1 MKKLIF
7 LLCIIIIPAVLNS
20 QEKDKEYRE
29 FLDEIQKDFNSME
42 ERSNFEFEN
51 FIDSMNIEWL
61 QLLKEAE
68 KEFSDLLSGSFREYT
83 SEIPEK
89 LPEVKKPEQITNYKV
104 TPGVGID
111 TDSIKRT
118 PFIKGITE
126 VFLFHELPAG
136 ISSGT
141 LLSASLKFLDT
152 VFTIQFDPKL
162 KELPEISHP
171 DPGRIKK
178 CYDFL
183 LNTDYQPVLNQIL
196 LLCDQL
202 NLNDW
207 DYFCL
212 LNEFSLSVFEE
223 PNAQKVIAWFLL
235 IQSNYKAKIGY
246 SNDNLSVLLAI
257 DQTLYD
263 IPWFNI
269 NGERYYAF
277 KCDGKKIKTYDIE
290 HFKGHKYLSVFHA
303 RPFLLEGN
311 KSERIVTFPYDGKD
325 YSIAL
330 EYDQNTVNY
339 YTDFP
344 GMDVDYYFSLPVS
357 QTFKES
363 VENRI
368 APFLIN
374 KSRSDALRFLL
385 SLVQYGF
392 DYKTDEE
399 QFNKEK
405 YMVPEEVLFYNY
417 SDCDDRTILFS
428 YLVKSLLNLDVI
440 ALDFKGHICSA
451 VDVTNTGL
459 NWNLTYDNREFVIC
473 DPTYIGA
480 PPGVLL
486 PEYQVNNAIII
497 DIRKNLERY
506 NLSKKIWGSVISEGL
521 MQADNSGSNII
532 INGSGIYMTGMI
544 SESSKSEA
552 EDSLSGSGST
562 TTFVARRDTLNRAQW
577 IKIFKGSAVN
587 SGYCIAESGD
597 DYLYVFGFFKDT
609 LSVDTFRITSHE
621 EGSFYLA
628 KFDHSGN
635 AHWLRNIYLPQDS
648 SSQGITTVF
657 SAEGEMKYYMPNDHF
672 PHKEKYIMDVDANG
686 YCYIYAMIP
695 GIVPGEDLNK
705 YFADGGNF
713 DLVSY
718 LINGNNN
725 LIKQDYPKS
734 VAFLYTLLKYLNNNG
749 AIIQGTS
756 LVKAVSSIY
765 DNMENGIPVLCSEV
779 GKISELINNEGITWI
794 KTVAKQPVT
803 IKHLQAI
810 HDSRIKLSFVNGNAR
825 IDVLYGIKRGNGQ
838 IWNDVN
844 FIMID
849 KTSGEI
855 TCDYDNRYQK
865 KMPIPSQLL

>member
-104 TPGVGID
+104 TPGVSID

-451 VDVTNTGL
+451 VDVTNTGACTGKEVVQL
-459 NWNLTYDNREFVIC
+459 YVAPKGGTIIRPVRELKAFEKTELAPGETKTVTFELDSRAYAYWNTEIHDWHVETGAYEIQIC
-473 DPTYIGA
+473 RNA
-480 PPGVLL
+480 QEVLL
-486 PEYQVNNAIII
+486 SEEVQV
-497 DIRKNLERY
+497 E
-506 NLSKKIWGSVISEGL
+506 SETVL
-521 MQADNSGSNII
+521 PKV
-532 INGSGIYMTGMI
+532 Y
-544 SESSKSEA
+544 
-552 EDSLSGSGST
+552 
-562 TTFVARRDTLNRAQW
+562 TLNSTMGEIMADP
-577 IKIFKGSAVN
+577 KGKA
-587 SGYCIAESGD
+587 ILEQAM
-597 DYLYVFGFFKDT
+597 
-609 LSVDTFRITSHE
+609 
-621 EGSFYLA
+621 
-628 KFDHSGN
+628 
-635 AHWLRNIYLPQDS
+635 
-648 SSQGITTVF
+648 
-657 SAEGEMKYYMPNDHF
+657 GEMEGMDGESTEEQMQDDSGVINDEMMAAMMEAMPLRQ
-672 PHKEKYIMDVDANG
+672 M
-686 YCYIYAMIP
+686 
-695 GIVPGEDLNK
+695 
-705 YFADGGNF
+705 
-713 DLVSY
+713 
-718 LINGNNN
+718 
-725 LIKQDYPKS
+725 
-734 VAFLYTLLKYLNNNG
+734 
-749 AIIQGTS
+749 
-756 LVKAVSSIY
+756 
-765 DNMENGIPVLCSEV
+765 
-779 GKISELINNEGITWI
+779 
-794 KTVAKQPVT
+794 
-803 IKHLQAI
+803 
-810 HDSRIKLSFVNGNAR
+810 LSFVPGVTKEALNQLVAALNAA
-825 IDVLYGIKRGNGQ
+825 
-838 IWNDVN
+838 
-844 FIMID
+844 
-849 KTSGEI
+849 E
-855 TCDYDNRYQK
+855 
-865 KMPIPSQLL
+865 

>member
-118 PFIKGITE
+118 PLIKGITE
-126 VFLFHELPAG
+126 VFLFQELPAG
-136 ISSGT
+136 ISSGP
-141 LLSASLKFLDT
+141 LLPASLKFLDT
-152 VFTIQFDPKL
+152 VFTIQFDPKF
-162 KELPEISHP
+162 KELPEISRP
-171 DPGRIKK
+171 DPGTIKK

-183 LNTDYQPVLNQIL
+183 LNTGYQSVLSQIL
-196 LLCDQL
+196 ILCDQF

-207 DYFCL
+207 NYFCL
-212 LNEFSLSVFEE
+212 LNEFSLSVSEE
-223 PNAQKVIAWFLL
+223 SNAQKVIAWFLL

-246 SNDNLSVLLAI
+246 CNDKLSVLLAI

-277 KCDGKKIKTYDIE
+277 KFDDKNIKTYDIE
-290 HFKGHKYLSVFHA
+290 YFKGHKYLSVFNA
-303 RPFLLEGN
+303 RPLLLEGKKN
-311 KSERIVTFPYDGKD
+311 ERIVTFPFDGEN

-339 YTDFP
+339 YSDFP
-344 GMDVDYYFSLPVS
+344 GMDVEYYFALPVS
-357 QTFKES
+357 QVFKES
-363 VENRI
+363 VDNRI
-368 APFLIN
+368 APFLMN

-459 NWNLTYDNREFVIC
+459 NWNLTYDNREFV
-473 DPTYIGA
+473 D
-480 PPGVLL
+480 
-486 PEYQVNNAIII
+486 
-497 DIRKNLERY
+497 
-506 NLSKKIWGSVISEGL
+506 
-521 MQADNSGSNII
+521 M
-532 INGSGIYMTGMI
+532 
-544 SESSKSEA
+544 
-552 EDSLSGSGST
+552 
-562 TTFVARRDTLNRAQW
+562 
-577 IKIFKGSAVN
+577 
-587 SGYCIAESGD
+587 
-597 DYLYVFGFFKDT
+597 
-609 LSVDTFRITSHE
+609 
-621 EGSFYLA
+621 
-628 KFDHSGN
+628 
-635 AHWLRNIYLPQDS
+635 
-648 SSQGITTVF
+648 
-657 SAEGEMKYYMPNDHF
+657 
-672 PHKEKYIMDVDANG
+672 
-686 YCYIYAMIP
+686 
-695 GIVPGEDLNK
+695 
-705 YFADGGNF
+705 
-713 DLVSY
+713 
-718 LINGNNN
+718 
-725 LIKQDYPKS
+725 
-734 VAFLYTLLKYLNNNG
+734 
-749 AIIQGTS
+749 
-756 LVKAVSSIY
+756 
-765 DNMENGIPVLCSEV
+765 
-779 GKISELINNEGITWI
+779 
-794 KTVAKQPVT
+794 
-803 IKHLQAI
+803 
-810 HDSRIKLSFVNGNAR
+810 
-825 IDVLYGIKRGNGQ
+825 
-838 IWNDVN
+838 
-844 FIMID
+844 
-849 KTSGEI
+849 
-855 TCDYDNRYQK
+855 
-865 KMPIPSQLL
+865 